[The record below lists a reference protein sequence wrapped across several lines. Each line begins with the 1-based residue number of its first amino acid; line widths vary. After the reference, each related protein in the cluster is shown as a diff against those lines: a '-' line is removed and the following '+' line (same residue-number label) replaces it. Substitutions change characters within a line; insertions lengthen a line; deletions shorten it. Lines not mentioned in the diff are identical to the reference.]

1 MKSAL
6 TSTPSDSFDPVSAA
20 AAGVALSQ
28 LVWIRCG
35 HNAGHALKA
44 ADYLLHA
51 GGFGAIVLDLCQ
63 VPARISN
70 RIPISYWYRF
80 RRAIENT
87 PTILA
92 LAEKEPIARSCASL
106 MLDIQRK
113 KTIWTGA
120 PGFSLLREVEFEAV
134 SRKPVR
140 PAAAQFKAKV
150 AGMMFACIHGLP
162 GDLPQIA
169 AAFSPSFEQ
178 TAPDTVVFRI
188 DGLQRLHGSP
198 HQIAEAIAQHAGEG
212 VNIAIAE
219 TADAAII
226 AARNFPGV
234 TIAMPPNLN
243 DLDVSTLPLTEEM
256 AQVFESWGIYTLD
269 QLAQL
274 PENGLAERFGP
285 HGVYLQQLARGAIH
299 RPLKIFQPETT
310 YEDRIEL
317 DHPVSLLEPLLF
329 LIARLLNDQ
338 CARLLSNAMAAN
350 EVTICL
356 ELEDHAEHIRT
367 LRLPVP
373 MRESKSLL
381 KLLQMDLEAHP
392 PAAPTIALSLSLK
405 PVHPRTVQTGI
416 FLPVTPAPDK
426 LELTLAR
433 IRCDRRRI
441 ERRHPPTPGYTPPS
455 TFHSRAWPPNP

>member
-1 MKSAL
+1 
-6 TSTPSDSFDPVSAA
+6 
-20 AAGVALSQ
+20 
-28 LVWIRCG
+28 
-35 HNAGHALKA
+35 
-44 ADYLLHA
+44 
-51 GGFGAIVLDLCQ
+51 
-63 VPARISN
+63 
-70 RIPISYWYRF
+70 
-80 RRAIENT
+80 
-87 PTILA
+87 
-92 LAEKEPIARSCASL
+92 
-106 MLDIQRK
+106 
-113 KTIWTGA
+113 
-120 PGFSLLREVEFEAV
+120 
-134 SRKPVR
+134 
-140 PAAAQFKAKV
+140 
-150 AGMMFACIHGLP
+150 MMFACIHGSSADLVAA
-162 GDLPQIA
+162 LPQIA

-178 TAPDTVVFRI
+178 TAPDTIVFRI
-188 DGLQRLHGSP
+188 DGLKRLHGTP
-198 HQIAEAIAQHAGEG
+198 QQIAQAIARHSGGQ

-234 TIAMPPNLN
+234 TVAQNLN
-243 DLDVSTLPLTEEM
+243 DLDVATLPITEEM
-256 AQVFESWGIYTLD
+256 AQILETWGIYTFE

-274 PENGLAERFGP
+274 PETGLAERFGSA
-285 HGVYLQQLARGAIH
+285 GVYLQRLARNAIH

-310 YEDRIEL
+310 YADRIQL

-350 EVTICL
+350 EVIIRL
-356 ELEDHAEHIRT
+356 ELEDRTELVRT

-392 PAAPTIALSLSLK
+392 PPAPTIALTLSLK

-433 IRCDRRRI
+433 IRGIVGENNVGIPELLNTHHPHPYRLVTAQPAVTSHQQPTTNNAFRFFRPPLPATVSLERNRPLRI
-441 ERRHPPTPGYTPPS
+441 AALGIYGKVINAAGPWRTSGDWWTTTVWNRDEWDIALTNGALYRIYREPPQSWFIEGSYD
-455 TFHSRAWPPNP
+455 

>member
-1 MKSAL
+1 
-6 TSTPSDSFDPVSAA
+6 
-20 AAGVALSQ
+20 
-28 LVWIRCG
+28 
-35 HNAGHALKA
+35 
-44 ADYLLHA
+44 
-51 GGFGAIVLDLCQ
+51 
-63 VPARISN
+63 
-70 RIPISYWYRF
+70 
-80 RRAIENT
+80 
-87 PTILA
+87 
-92 LAEKEPIARSCASL
+92 
-106 MLDIQRK
+106 
-113 KTIWTGA
+113 
-120 PGFSLLREVEFEAV
+120 
-134 SRKPVR
+134 
-140 PAAAQFKAKV
+140 
-150 AGMMFACIHGLP
+150 MMFACIHGP
-162 GDLPQIA
+162 SGALPQIA

-178 TAPDTVVFRI
+178 TAPDTVVFRV

-198 HQIAEAIAQHAGEG
+198 RQIAEAIAKHAGDG

-234 TIAMPPNLN
+234 TLLTNAAPNFN

-269 QLAQL
+269 QLAEL

-310 YEDRIEL
+310 YEDRIQL

-350 EVTICL
+350 EVTIRL

-433 IRCDRRRI
+433 IRWIVGESNVGVPQLLDTH
-441 ERRHPPTPGYTPPS
+441 HPQPFTLVPGPPI
-455 TFHSRAWPPNP
+455 PNPQSRRTSQHAFRYFNPPLPATIDLINNRPVRLTAPGIHGKVLNAAGPWRTSGDWWTTTAWNRDEWDIALSNGSLYRIYRESNWFVEGSYD

>member
-1 MKSAL
+1 
-6 TSTPSDSFDPVSAA
+6 
-20 AAGVALSQ
+20 
-28 LVWIRCG
+28 
-35 HNAGHALKA
+35 
-44 ADYLLHA
+44 
-51 GGFGAIVLDLCQ
+51 
-63 VPARISN
+63 
-70 RIPISYWYRF
+70 
-80 RRAIENT
+80 
-87 PTILA
+87 
-92 LAEKEPIARSCASL
+92 
-106 MLDIQRK
+106 
-113 KTIWTGA
+113 
-120 PGFSLLREVEFEAV
+120 
-134 SRKPVR
+134 
-140 PAAAQFKAKV
+140 
-150 AGMMFACIHGLP
+150 MMFACIHGTA
-162 GDLPQIA
+162 DLPQIA

-178 TAPDTVVFRI
+178 TAPDTVVIRV
-188 DGLQRLHGSP
+188 DGLRRIHGSP
-198 HQIAEAIAQHAGEG
+198 RQIAEAIAQHAGDD

-234 TIAMPPNLN
+234 TLLTNAAPDLN
-243 DLDVSTLPLTEEM
+243 DLDISTLPLTEEM
-256 AQVFESWGIYTLD
+256 SQVLDSWGIYTLD

-310 YEDRIEL
+310 YEDRIDL

-329 LIARLLNDQ
+329 LIARMLNDQ

-350 EVTICL
+350 EVTIRL
-356 ELEDHAEHIRT
+356 ELEDRAEHTRT

-392 PAAPTIALSLSLK
+392 PTAPTIALALSLK

-433 IRCDRRRI
+433 IRGIVGENNVGLPQLLNTHHPHPFRI
-441 ERRHPPTPGYTPPS
+441 VPGKSPTANSQSPTCQHPIANSQGFRYFNPPLHATIDLINNRPVRLSAPGIHGKVLNAAGPWRTS
-455 TFHSRAWPPNP
+455 GDWWTTTAWNRDEWDIALSNGALYRIYRDPHWFIEGSYD

>member
-1 MKSAL
+1 
-6 TSTPSDSFDPVSAA
+6 
-20 AAGVALSQ
+20 
-28 LVWIRCG
+28 
-35 HNAGHALKA
+35 
-44 ADYLLHA
+44 
-51 GGFGAIVLDLCQ
+51 
-63 VPARISN
+63 
-70 RIPISYWYRF
+70 
-80 RRAIENT
+80 
-87 PTILA
+87 
-92 LAEKEPIARSCASL
+92 
-106 MLDIQRK
+106 ML
-113 KTIWTGA
+113 
-120 PGFSLLREVEFEAV
+120 
-134 SRKPVR
+134 
-140 PAAAQFKAKV
+140 
-150 AGMMFACIHGLP
+150 FACIHGP
-162 GDLPQIA
+162 SVDLPQIA

-198 HQIAEAIAQHAGEG
+198 RQIAEAIAERAGEDVE
-212 VNIAIAE
+212 VNVAIAE
-219 TADAAII
+219 TADAAIL

-234 TIAMPPNLN
+234 TIAPNLN
-243 DLDVSTLPLTEEM
+243 NLDVAALPLTEEM
-256 AQVFESWGIYTLD
+256 AQVLESWGIYTLD

-285 HGVYLQQLARGAIH
+285 QGVYLQQLARGAIH

-356 ELEDHAEHIRT
+356 ELENQPEHIRT

-381 KLLQMDLEAHP
+381 KLLQIDLEAHP
-392 PAAPTIALSLSLK
+392 PTAPTTALSLALK

-433 IRCDRRRI
+433 IRGIVGENNVGIPQLLDSYHPQPFRLVPG
-441 ERRHPPTPGYTPPS
+441 PPTSNPQSPIPGSRHAFRYFHPALPANVELDRSRPIRITASGIYGKVLNAAGPWRTSGDWWTTTAWNRDEWDIALSNSALYRIYCEPS
-455 TFHSRAWPPNP
+455 QRWFIEGSYD

>member
-1 MKSAL
+1 
-6 TSTPSDSFDPVSAA
+6 
-20 AAGVALSQ
+20 
-28 LVWIRCG
+28 
-35 HNAGHALKA
+35 
-44 ADYLLHA
+44 
-51 GGFGAIVLDLCQ
+51 
-63 VPARISN
+63 
-70 RIPISYWYRF
+70 
-80 RRAIENT
+80 
-87 PTILA
+87 
-92 LAEKEPIARSCASL
+92 
-106 MLDIQRK
+106 
-113 KTIWTGA
+113 
-120 PGFSLLREVEFEAV
+120 
-134 SRKPVR
+134 
-140 PAAAQFKAKV
+140 
-150 AGMMFACIHGLP
+150 MFACIHGPVSLVE
-162 GDLPQIA
+162 IA

-178 TAPDTVVFRI
+178 TAPDTVVFRV
-188 DGLQRLHGSP
+188 DGLHRLHGSP
-198 HQIAEAIAQHAGEG
+198 RQIAEAIAQRAGDEI
-212 VNIAIAE
+212 NIAIAE
-219 TADAAII
+219 TADAAIL

-234 TIAMPPNLN
+234 SVAPDLN
-243 DLDVSTLPLTEEM
+243 HLDISALPLTEEM

-269 QLAQL
+269 QLAEL

-338 CARLLSNAMAAN
+338 CSRMLSNAMAAN
-350 EVTICL
+350 EMTIRL
-356 ELEDHAEHIRT
+356 ELENCTEHTRT

-392 PAAPTIALSLSLK
+392 PTAPTIALALSLK

-433 IRCDRRRI
+433 IRGIVGASNVGLPELLNTHHPHPYRLVPG
-441 ERRHPPTPGYTPPS
+441 PPTPSPQFRRTGQHAFRYFKPPL
-455 TFHSRAWPPNP
+455 RATIDLINNRPVRLSAPGIHGKVLNAAGPWRTSGDWWTTTAWNRDEWDIALTNGSLYRIYSDPHWFIEGSYD